1 MYIVG
6 GRKQKYDGMML
17 LCGNIL
23 KDNALHKLHKQV
35 EDKLRAFE
43 ADKQTTHN
51 CVPVLFLTIEF
62 NQEAADNPKSN
73 KIINSKR
80 SPVK

>member
-51 CVPVLFLTIEF
+51 CVLYRFF
-62 NQEAADNPKSN
+62 F
-73 KIINSKR
+73 
-80 SPVK
+80 